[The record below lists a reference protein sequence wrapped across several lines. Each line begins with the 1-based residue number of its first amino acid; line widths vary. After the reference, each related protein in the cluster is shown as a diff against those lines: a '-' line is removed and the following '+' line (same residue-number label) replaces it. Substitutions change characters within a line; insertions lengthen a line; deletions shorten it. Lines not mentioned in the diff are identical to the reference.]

1 MYIYIYRETDRL
13 IKQYCLKKQSI
24 NLSIRKEIKGKSG
37 QNSLP
42 FVYWLENIKNINY
55 NVFTV
60 SYILE
65 FYSLQKE
72 IILKIA
78 MSLNLKHIAIPQK
91 DL

>member
-1 MYIYIYRETDRL
+1 M
-13 IKQYCLKKQSI
+13 
-24 NLSIRKEIKGKSG
+24 RKEIKVKSG
-37 QNSLP
+37 QNSFSFL
-42 FVYWLENIKNINY
+42 YWLENIKNINY

-72 IILKIA
+72 IILEIA
-78 MSLNLKHIAIPQK
+78 MSLNFKHIAIPQK